1 MSLRRLESIF
11 EEFSFIHGNVFVLL
25 VSWVLMNFAG
35 HMPETY
41 YSLYVLELGGT
52 PMSVGVISFSYMM
65 ALASVQFLGGYLADS
80 YGRKRLVVTMTFAL
94 ALSYLLYAL
103 AFSWEVILV
112 GAVLQGLFLVYQ
124 PALWAI
130 MADSLPPER
139 RGVGYAL
146 SQLVGVFSIASPI
159 VAGCIV
165 GWAGLLTGMRVM
177 YMATV
182 MAYLTAAV
190 LRFRLRETLKPD
202 AGRPGV
208 FEVLRSYPR
217 AVRESFT
224 VLKVLPRTVL
234 NLSVVYVVFHMF
246 SWMCMQYYVIY
257 ATRFLGVSEEFW
269 ALLSAVWFASMY
281 ASTLPVG
288 KLVDAVGRVAPLLAS
303 MPLTAVATWMFIK
316 GGSVLLLTS
325 FVVNGIATTMF
336 SNAYQSLQTDLVAAE
351 YRGRVI
357 GFTNF
362 FAYVFGAVG
371 GFVGG
376 YLYEHV
382 HPSVPFMLLTV
393 SQAPLLVF
401 SALSIREPK
410 VREE

>member
-1 MSLRRLESIF
+1 MSKVR
-11 EEFSFIHGNVFVLL
+11 EEFSFIGGNVFVLL
-25 VSWVLMNFAG
+25 VSWILMNFAG

-52 PMSVGVISFSYMM
+52 PVSVGVISFSYMM

-130 MADSLPPER
+130 MADSLPPEK

-146 SQLVGVFSIASPI
+146 SHLVGAVSIASPM
-159 VAGCIV
+159 VAGCMV

-177 YMATV
+177 YMVTV
-182 MAYLTAAV
+182 AAYLTAAV
-190 LRFRLRETLKPD
+190 FRFRLRETLRPD

-208 FEVLRSYPR
+208 FEALRSYPR

-224 VLKVLPRTVL
+224 VLKALPRTVL
-234 NLSVVYVVFHMF
+234 SLSVVYVAFYTF

-257 ATRFLGVSEEFW
+257 ATKFLGVGEGFW

-281 ASTLPVG
+281 ASTLPAG
-288 KLVDAVGRVAPLLAS
+288 KLVDVVGRVAPLLAS
-303 MPLTAVATWMFIK
+303 MPLTAAATWMFIK
-316 GGSVLLLTS
+316 GGNVLLLTS
-325 FVVNGIATTMF
+325 FAVDGVAISMF

-362 FAYVFGAVG
+362 FAYMFGALG

-382 HPSVPFMLLTV
+382 HPSAPFTLLMV